1 MLRRMGFS
9 ASRAH
14 LELLPVMAD
23 SEGLWTY
30 PWITAD
36 TVFPVSFYQDP
47 GSCGL
52 QDMSDLATAR
62 AVTVQNR
69 YRAVMAR
76 WLGRRLPGYGSR
88 VDELCEQ
95 LIKEMPVEYL
105 KSRTVLADSTIGVVH
120 LLRFSKYLKLGAS
133 HLEPYQKRRDQG
145 LTQRL
150 QFYKRHYTSEDCRF
164 ESLPVVVVC
173 RTAAQALLLEG
184 FLHRFMRRWYP
195 QMVMEESDS
204 NELYSLDAQDVSCTG
219 AHSARLAS

>member
-1 MLRRMGFS
+1 M
-9 ASRAH
+9 
-14 LELLPVMAD
+14 
-23 SEGLWTY
+23 WTY

-95 LIKEMPVEYL
+95 LIEEMPVEHL
-105 KSRTVLADSTIGVVH
+105 KSRTVLADSTIGVVY

-164 ESLPVVVVC
+164 EACLWWLSVALQPRHCSWRGFYIASCDGGRSLTPTSSTASTR
-173 RTAAQALLLEG
+173 RT
-184 FLHRFMRRWYP
+184 
-195 QMVMEESDS
+195 SCCS
-204 NELYSLDAQDVSCTG
+204 SCTG